1 MSCQEKDFG
10 QILRSGCPGS
20 EMPKQPPAFQMM
32 HLMPSIIEYETLS
45 GRQLEPQITIAPGQD
60 LRVMVNNQCPN
71 FLAHKRFV
79 IKIVVVLRR

>member
-10 QILRSGCPGS
+10 QILRSGVPWKRNAKAASGVS
-20 EMPKQPPAFQMM
+20 DDAFDA
-32 HLMPSIIEYETLS
+32 LITEYETLS

-60 LRVMVNNQCPN
+60 LLVMVNNQCPN
-71 FLAHKRFV
+71 CLAHKRFV